1 MELTETQ
8 KLLIRCL
15 LLFGVGKDAIV
26 GIISALET
34 PEQVDGMMEWLDE
47 HRTATIS
54 DILKKTVELTSN
66 GIL

>member
-15 LLFGVGKDAIV
+15 LLFGVEKDAIV

-34 PEQVDGMMEWLDE
+34 PEQVDGMMEWLCE
-47 HRTATIS
+47 NRNATTS
-54 DILKKTVELTSN
+54 DILRRVVELSAES
-66 GIL
+66 

>member
-15 LLFGVGKDAIV
+15 LLFGVEKDAIV
-26 GIISALET
+26 GMISALET

-47 HRTATIS
+47 HRTATTS
-54 DILKKTVELTSN
+54 DILKKTVELTEQN
-66 GIL
+66 